1 MFTGYG
7 DTVAENCTCST
18 VTEKCWNLVFLA
30 PTGCLSSDHVTFYDR
45 TKHVFRQFSLLWC
58 ITSLKQ
64 HLMVNLSFKSALQIM
79 LTVLQH
85 HIPPF
90 YVCINMQRCGNKKI
104 ADVIIIVLF
113 ICRKESVFMS
123 LTGPPYAI
131 TLIAI
136 MNAQRP
142 TMLTA
147 VQRWPLCHL

>member
-1 MFTGYG
+1 
-7 DTVAENCTCST
+7 
-18 VTEKCWNLVFLA
+18 
-30 PTGCLSSDHVTFYDR
+30 
-45 TKHVFRQFSLLWC
+45 
-58 ITSLKQ
+58 
-64 HLMVNLSFKSALQIM
+64 M

-147 VQRWPLCHL
+147 VQR